1 MAYRLALPAEM
12 ETTLADAM
20 WWKFNSMVGGEPP
33 TFEQKQAHAMT
44 RVKEFLL
51 GIVREYQMQQGTEAA
66 VAQVRDQVNAAITEA
81 SASFTIEQ
89 VAE

>member
-1 MAYRLALPAEM
+1 MSYKFTLPPEM
-12 ETTLADAM
+12 DVILADAM
-20 WWKFNSMVGGEPP
+20 WWKFNSGVDDEP
-33 TFEQKQAHAMT
+33 TLEQKQAHAQA

-66 VAQVRDQVNAAITEA
+66 VGRVRDSVNAEIVKA
-81 SASFTIEQ
+81 SAAVVIEQ